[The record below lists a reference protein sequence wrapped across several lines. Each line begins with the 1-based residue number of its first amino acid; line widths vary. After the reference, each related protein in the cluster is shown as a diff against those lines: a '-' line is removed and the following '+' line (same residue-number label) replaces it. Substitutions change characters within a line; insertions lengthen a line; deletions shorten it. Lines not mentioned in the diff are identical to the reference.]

1 MTSDAP
7 PTSAAAIVRR
17 VGGGFIT
24 LYVLAYMGV
33 WLALLA
39 PVLVTL
45 PLKINS
51 PVGPEAAPAA
61 LGLVTGVGALLALV
75 GNPFFGRLSDRTTA
89 RLGMRRP
96 WMIVGLIGATAGLV
110 IVAMAPTVWVVVVGW
125 SITQLAFNALLA
137 AVVAIMADQIPE
149 KQRGAVSGVLGI
161 CAPIALVVG
170 AYVVQLVAPLGQLAM
185 FMFPMAITSMFVIVF
200 MLVLKDRRLSGD
212 DKPVWSFREF
222 VSTFY
227 TSPRKAP
234 DFAWAWISRFLFVM
248 GQSFLLTYQA
258 FYLLNKIG
266 ISETELP
273 DSIFIATLVS
283 SVCWV
288 LFSLVGGKLSDMSGR
303 RKIFVLASALV
314 YGIGLFVVAI
324 STEMTGF
331 LIAMAITGAGIGIY
345 FAVDLALVTDVLP
358 DRDNAAKDLGVF
370 NIASALPQSIA
381 PAIAPAILAVGGGD
395 YSVLFFV
402 AGACTIIGALAVLK
416 VKGVR

>member
-1 MTSDAP
+1 MSAAP

-17 VGGGFIT
+17 VGRGFIG

-51 PVGPEAAPAA
+51 LVDPAEAPGA
-61 LGLVTGVGALLALV
+61 LGLVTGIGALLALV
-75 GNPFFGRLSDRTTA
+75 GNPFFGRLSDRTTS
-89 RLGMRRP
+89 RFGMRRP
-96 WMIVGLIGATAGLV
+96 WMIAGLIGATVGLV
-110 IVAMAPTVWVVVVGW
+110 IIALAPNVGVVVLGW
-125 SITQLAFNALLA
+125 ALTQLSFNALLA

-149 KQRGAVSGVLGI
+149 RQRGAVSGVLGI

-170 AYVVQLVAPLGQLAM
+170 AYVVQVVAPLGQLAM
-185 FMFPMAITSMFVIVF
+185 FLFPMAITAATVAVF
-200 MLVLKDRRLSGD
+200 LLVLKDRHLDPGA
-212 DKPVWSFREF
+212 KPAWSLREF
-222 VSTFY
+222 ASTFY
-227 TSPRKAP
+227 TDPRKAP

-258 FYLLNKIG
+258 FYLLNRIG

-273 DSIFIATLVS
+273 DSIFIATVVS
-283 SVCWV
+283 SLCWIV
-288 LFSLVGGKLSDMSGR
+288 FSLIGGKLSDVTGR
-303 RKIFVLASALV
+303 RKVFVLASALV
-314 YGIGLFVVAI
+314 YGIGLFVVAV
-324 STEMTGF
+324 SSEMNVF
-331 LIAMAITGAGIGIY
+331 LIAMAVTGAGIGIY

-381 PAIAPAILAVGGGD
+381 PAILALGGGN
-395 YSVLFFV
+395 YSVLFMV
-402 AGACTIIGALAVLK
+402 AGGCTIVGALAVLK